1 METVQMGH
9 HQAVT
14 PHCIT
19 HYRLWADDRLI
30 AEVHNNH
37 RSVCE
42 HHFETPQTALRL
54 RLEIVA
60 TAGALP
66 AVYSLNVR

>member
-9 HQAVT
+9 FLPVT

-19 HYRLWADDRLI
+19 HYRLWADDILLV
-30 AEVHNNH
+30 EETNNH
-37 RSVCE
+37 QSVRE
-42 HHFETPQTALRL
+42 HRLSAPSPQNV
-54 RLEIVA
+54 RLEIMA

-66 AVYSLNVR
+66 AVYALNIR